1 MPSVPVRFVQSK
13 RSFDLPFHRAAAS
26 AAPTH
31 VFAAATTT
39 PFPRQRHH
47 HRKPS
52 IGATADLVGKEGT
65 CCWCAIFTHLCESSP
80 PVSQPVHPPWRR
92 NTTHQHDELQRAL
105 SASPT
110 LSIFTKTVTQPSTYS
125 PPHHTTTKRLLPLSS
140 GAVRP
145 PPLAGAAAKNKQ
157 NERTRINSIIT
168 RTHPPRS
175 GLNLSQCI
183 HSLGAR
189 YLESSSSDSAAL
201 VSVAGT
207 GDRPIVSHT
216 CSCCRQVQARATLHW
231 LLVHRE
237 VCHTE

>member
-1 MPSVPVRFVQSK
+1 MLDHFKFRSKISSATPSKRVFNGFQIVLLFLRFCTSYRNKQRSGGGATKRVAASALTLKLAAALILITEHCPPSVPVRFVQFK
-13 RSFDLPFHRAAAS
+13 RSFDLPFHSVAAS

-80 PVSQPVHPPWRR
+80 PVSQPVPPPWRR

-110 LSIFTKTVTQPSTYS
+110 LSIFTKTATQPSTPS
-125 PPHHTTTKRLLPLSS
+125 PPHHTTTKRPLPLSS
-140 GAVRP
+140 CAVRP
-145 PPLAGAAAKNKQ
+145 PPLVLLP
-157 NERTRINSIIT
+157 NER
-168 RTHPPRS
+168 
-175 GLNLSQCI
+175 
-183 HSLGAR
+183 A
-189 YLESSSSDSAAL
+189 
-201 VSVAGT
+201 
-207 GDRPIVSHT
+207 
-216 CSCCRQVQARATLHW
+216 
-231 LLVHRE
+231 
-237 VCHTE
+237 